1 MVMVVT
7 FKVFKQHQVGSKC
20 GAEGLQ
26 VKLNYIGLQLRMSA
40 IMLFAGWFHYHKQ
53 LPKLEWFQNAESMMN
68 HHLAGLLGLG
78 CLSWSG
84 HQITL
89 HTN

>member
-1 MVMVVT
+1 MHIFSNYSAWLNDPVNIKQSSQVVWPIVIKKILNGDVVT

-40 IMLFAGWFHYHKQ
+40 IMLFAGWFHYHKSSS
-53 LPKLEWFQNAESMMN
+53 LN
-68 HHLAGLLGLG
+68 
-78 CLSWSG
+78 
-84 HQITL
+84 
-89 HTN
+89 